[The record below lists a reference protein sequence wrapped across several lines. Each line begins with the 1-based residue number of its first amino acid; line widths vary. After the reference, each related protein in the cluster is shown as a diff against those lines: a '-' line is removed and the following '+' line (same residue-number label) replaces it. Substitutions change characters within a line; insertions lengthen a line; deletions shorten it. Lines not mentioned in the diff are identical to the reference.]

1 MRCHRLN
8 REPDAAAARYDER
21 AGYFLLEVFTGGVVQ
36 DALIGGSDA
45 CRFIGKNIGPERK
58 EFQMVDGRDSRR
70 NFDTAEQTASTALVS
85 IVIPCRNE
93 REFIGKCLDSVLN
106 NDFPKEELE
115 ILVVDGMSEDGT
127 REIVTEYTR
136 RFPFI
141 RLIDNPHRVTPHAL
155 NIGIAASRG
164 EIVMRID
171 AHALYSAE
179 YVRRCVESLKLYDA
193 DNVGGT
199 RLSIPRDDSLRAK
212 VIAECMSH
220 QFRGSRYRYVDLTG
234 PEPVDAVPFF
244 CCRKEKLLELGGF
257 NERLTRNQDMDFN
270 IRMRRAGGKMLKVPG
285 AICFYYQRTDWTS
298 FLKRAFTDGRWAVL
312 GFAYAGRFPASARH
326 LVPLAFV
333 SCVVGAALASVF
345 VPAARWLLLAILG
358 SYLVADLAASIDI
371 ARRAGDGRY
380 AFIALRVF
388 AAFHSMYG
396 FGSLWGCLKLA
407 VMPSFWR
414 RAAGW
419 SEA

>member
-1 MRCHRLN
+1 M
-8 REPDAAAARYDER
+8 
-21 AGYFLLEVFTGGVVQ
+21 
-36 DALIGGSDA
+36 IGGSDA

-58 EFQMVDGRDSRR
+58 EFQMVGGRDSRR
-70 NFDTAEQTASTALVS
+70 NFDTAEKTASTALVS

-171 AHALYSAE
+171 AHAVYSAE
-179 YVRRCVESLKLYDA
+179 YVRRCVEALKLYDA
-193 DNVGGT
+193 DNVGGI
-199 RLSIPRDDSLRAK
+199 RRSIPRDDSLRGKA
-212 VIAECMSH
+212 ISECMSH
-220 QFRGSRYRYVDLTG
+220 RFGVGGSRYRYVNLTE
-234 PEPVDAVPFF
+234 PEAVDVVPFF

-270 IRMRRAGGKMLKVPG
+270 NRLRRAGGKMLIVPG
-285 AICFYYQRTDWTS
+285 ATCFYYQRTDWSS
-298 FLKRAFTDGRWAVL
+298 FLKRAFSDGIWAVL
-312 GFAYAGRFPASARH
+312 GFAYASHFPVWPRH

-333 SCVVGAALASVF
+333 SGVVTAAMACVF
-345 VPAARWLLLAILG
+345 VPAARWLLFAIIG
-358 SYLVADLAASIDI
+358 SYLIADLAASIDL
-371 ARRAGDGRY
+371 ARRRRDGRY
-380 AFIALRVF
+380 VFMAPVVF
-388 AAFHSMYG
+388 AAFHTMYG
-396 FGSLWGCLKLA
+396 LGSLWGCLKLA
-407 VMPSFWR
+407 AMPAFWR
-414 RAAGW
+414 KAAGLV
-419 SEA
+419 EAKS

>member
-1 MRCHRLN
+1 MN
-8 REPDAAAARYDER
+8 
-21 AGYFLLEVFTGGVVQ
+21 V
-36 DALIGGSDA
+36 
-45 CRFIGKNIGPERK
+45 
-58 EFQMVDGRDSRR
+58 
-70 NFDTAEQTASTALVS
+70 DTAEQAARTAKVS

-93 REFIGKCLDSVLN
+93 REFIGKCLDSVLA

-127 REIVTEYTR
+127 REIVTEYEQR
-136 RFPFI
+136 YPFI
-141 RLIDNPHRVTPHAL
+141 RLIDNPHRVTPYAL

-171 AHALYSAE
+171 AHAVYSAE
-179 YVRRCVESLKLYDA
+179 YVRRCVEALKLYDA
-193 DNVGGT
+193 DNVGGM
-199 RLSIPRDDSLRAK
+199 RRSIPRDDSLRGK

-220 QFRGSRYRYVDLTG
+220 RFRGSPYRYVDLTE

-270 IRMRRAGGKMLKVPG
+270 IRLRRAGGKMLKVPG
-285 AICFYYQRTDWTS
+285 AICFYYQRTDWAS
-298 FLKRAFTDGRWAVL
+298 FLNRAFSDGRWAVL
-312 GFAYAGRFPASARH
+312 GFAYAGRFPASPRH

-333 SCVVGAALASVF
+333 SGVAGAALAGVF

-396 FGSLWGCLKLA
+396 LGSLWGCLKLA
-407 VMPSFWR
+407 VMPAFWR
-414 RAAGW
+414 RVAGW
-419 SEA
+419 